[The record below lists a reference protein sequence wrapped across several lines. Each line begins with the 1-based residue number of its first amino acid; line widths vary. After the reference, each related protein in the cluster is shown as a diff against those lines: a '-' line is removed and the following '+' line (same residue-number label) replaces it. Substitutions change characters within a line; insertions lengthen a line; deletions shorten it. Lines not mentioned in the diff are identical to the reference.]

1 MSRQTINFLLDA
13 LLALLGLAVLATGLL
28 IAYILPPHS
37 RGDWVWGWTRHDWG
51 ELHLYLAL
59 GLVGMIALHL
69 AMHWRWVC
77 VVGAKVLARLRVTAG
92 VRTQAGLALAIVL
105 LVGLILGGFLYA
117 AAASKV
123 SVGPQHRHR
132 QATLPIPQS
141 VSPPPA
147 PAVEASSGR
156 ASSIDTPGPSAS

>member
-13 LLALLGLAVLATGLL
+13 LLALLGLSVLATGLL
-28 IAYILPPHS
+28 IAFILPPHS
-37 RGDWVWGWTRHDWG
+37 RGDSVWGWTRHDWG

-59 GLVGMIALHL
+59 GLVGLIVLHL

-77 VVGAKVLARLRVTAG
+77 VIGAKVLTRLRIAAN
-92 VRTQAGLALAIVL
+92 VRTQAGVALAIVL

-123 SVGPQHRHR
+123 ERSRGGGRA
-132 QATLPIPQS
+132 QAVTAPQS
-141 VSPPPA
+141 DSPAEP
-147 PAVEASSGR
+147 EASSGSA
-156 ASSIDTPGPSAS
+156 ASTPMPGPSTS

>member
-77 VVGAKVLARLRVTAG
+77 VVGAKVLARLRVTGG

-123 SVGPQHRHR
+123 ERPRGGGRA
-132 QATLPIPQS
+132 QAVTASQPE
-141 VSPPPA
+141 A
-147 PAVEASSGR
+147 PAAPAASSGK